1 MKRIITIQHTQS
13 VHHTNGMIGSW
24 TDWDLTN
31 LGKEQ
36 ANNIG
41 IKLKEELSKDN
52 VYVMYSSDLKRAKQ
66 TAEIVGKHLNLE
78 PIINEALRERNL
90 GSAVGKSV
98 QWLREN
104 QTAWEKTIDDRCVP
118 DAESRRETWKR
129 LEPFYNDI
137 VSSEDKNI
145 IIVSHGDTL
154 SIFNAMWLGLKPDD
168 LNKCDLF
175 GFAGGVSHFIEDDNG
190 KHIIKR
196 LGDMSYIK

>member
-24 TDWDLTN
+24 TDWDLTD

-41 IKLKEELSKDN
+41 IKLKEELSKDS
-52 VYVMYSSDLKRAKQ
+52 VYVMYSSDLKRARQ
-66 TAEIVGKHLNLE
+66 TAEIVGQHLNLK
-78 PIINEALRERNL
+78 PIINEVLRERNL

-104 QTAWEKTIDDRCVP
+104 QTAWEKTIDDRCIP
-118 DAESRRETWKR
+118 DVESRRETWNR
-129 LEPFYNDI
+129 LEPFYNEI
-137 VSSEDKNI
+137 MSSDDENI

-154 SIFNAMWLGLKPDD
+154 SIFNAMWLGLKQEE
-168 LNKCDLF
+168 LNNCDLF
-175 GFAGGVSHFIEDDNG
+175 GLAGGVSYFIEDNNG

-196 LGDMSYIK
+196 LSDMSYVK

>member
-24 TDWDLTN
+24 TDWDLTD

-41 IKLKEELSKDN
+41 IKLKEELSKDS

-66 TAEIVGKHLNLE
+66 TAEIVAKHLNLK
-78 PIINEALRERNL
+78 PVINEVLRERNL

-168 LNKCDLF
+168 LNNCDLF

-196 LGDMSYIK
+196 LSDMSYIK

>member
-66 TAEIVGKHLNLE
+66 TAEIVAKHLSLE
-78 PIINEALRERNL
+78 PIINETLRERNL

-104 QTAWEKTIDDRCVP
+104 QTAWEKTIDDRCIP
-118 DAESRRETWKR
+118 DVESRRETWNR

-137 VSSEDKNI
+137 VSSNDENI

-154 SIFNAMWLGLKPDD
+154 SIFNAMWLGLKPED
-168 LNKCDLF
+168 LNNCDLF

-196 LGDMSYIK
+196 LSDMSYIK

>member
-66 TAEIVGKHLNLE
+66 TAEIVAKHLNLE
-78 PIINEALRERNL
+78 PIFNEALRERNL

-137 VSSEDKNI
+137 MSSEDENI
-145 IIVSHGDTL
+145 IIVSQGDTL

-168 LNKCDLF
+168 LNNCDLF

-196 LGDMSYIK
+196 LSDMCYIK